1 VQIVL
6 LSGVILAA
14 AKFSALFLGRYLN
27 LTPKNRGKFDALLA
41 RAVKF
46 DERNGC
52 KFNSAW
58 F

>member
-1 VQIVL
+1 MQIVL

-14 AKFSALFLGRYLN
+14 AKFSALFAGFKFD
-27 LTPKNRGKFDALLA
+27 PKNCDKFDALLA
-41 RAVKF
+41 RAAKF

-52 KFNSAW
+52 KFNAAW

>member
-1 VQIVL
+1 MQIIL

-14 AKFSALFLGRYLN
+14 AKFSTLFAGFKFD
-27 LTPKNRGKFDALLA
+27 PKNRDKFDALLA

-46 DERNGC
+46 DERNGY
-52 KFNSAW
+52 KFNAAW

>member
-1 VQIVL
+1 MQIIL

-14 AKFSALFLGRYLN
+14 AKFSALFTGRYLN
-27 LTPKNRGKFDALLA
+27 LTQKTAVNLTVQ
-41 RAVKF
+41 AVKF

-52 KFNSAW
+52 KFNAAW